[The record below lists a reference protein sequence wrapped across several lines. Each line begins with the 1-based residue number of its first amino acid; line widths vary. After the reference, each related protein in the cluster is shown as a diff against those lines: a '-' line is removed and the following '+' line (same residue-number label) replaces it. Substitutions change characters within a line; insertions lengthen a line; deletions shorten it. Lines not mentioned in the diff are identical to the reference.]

1 MANSQIRRRKKV
13 VLTDNDLLVKDL
25 MDEFI
30 TEKRADG
37 RSEKTLESY
46 RGSFDKYLNY
56 FGENMKVGEITRSS
70 VYQYKGYLVNLEE
83 LSIQSVNHYLRE
95 IRAFIYWCIDRTYI
109 VEDNIKIELVKGQE
123 EVIEVYTDE
132 ELEKLLRKP
141 HNNESFAMWRD
152 WAVVNWI
159 LGTGNRVGTIINVKI
174 GDVHFGRKEILI
186 RAQKNKK
193 PSVIPLSTKL
203 SSVLKTYIKK
213 CLENEGDET
222 YLFCN
227 IYGEQL
233 TGNAL
238 KHSLIVYNR
247 KRGVE
252 RTSAHALRH
261 TFAKQWVVN
270 GGDVFRLQ
278 KLLGHS
284 TLEMTRHYVN
294 LFSAD
299 LKKDYED
306 FSPLDTITRGKGGS
320 RKAKMKVQDEEK

>member
-1 MANSQIRRRKKV
+1 MANSQIRKRKKV
-13 VLTDNDLLVKDL
+13 VLTDNELLVRDL
-25 MDEFI
+25 MQEFL
-30 TEKRADG
+30 TEKHADG
-37 RSEKTLESY
+37 RSDKTLESY
-46 RGSFDKYLNY
+46 QGSFDKFLNY
-56 FGENMKVGEITRSS
+56 YSKEMKIGEITRSS
-70 VYQYKGYLVNLEE
+70 VYQYKGYLVALEE
-83 LSIQSVNHYLRE
+83 LSIQSVNHYLRDL
-95 IRAFIYWCIDRTYI
+95 RAFIYWCIDRTYI
-109 VEDNIKIELVKGQE
+109 SEDITVELVKGQE

-132 ELEKLLRKP
+132 ELEKLLVKP

-159 LGTGNRVGTIINVKI
+159 LATGNRVGTIINVKI

-193 PSVIPLSTKL
+193 PSIIPLSQKL

-213 CLENEGDET
+213 CLESEGDET

-233 TGNAL
+233 TANAL

-247 KRGVE
+247 KRGVD

-261 TFAKQWVVN
+261 TFAKQWVTN

-299 LKKDYED
+299 LKKDYDD
-306 FSPLDTITRGKGGS
+306 FSPLDTITRGQGGS
-320 RKAKMKVQDEEK
+320 KKAKMKVQNNI